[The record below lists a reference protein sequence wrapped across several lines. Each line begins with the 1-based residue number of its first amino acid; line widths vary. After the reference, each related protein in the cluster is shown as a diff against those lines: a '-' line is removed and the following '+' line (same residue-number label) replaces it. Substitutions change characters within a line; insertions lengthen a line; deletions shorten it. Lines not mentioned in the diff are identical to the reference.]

1 MIKKWTVI
9 LIPHN
14 RGERRSFNMSDVHVW
29 ISAAVLFVVLCTA
42 AFFFQRSRTLDAR
55 ARAMQTELSTL
66 QHELDS
72 GVVREEIPA
81 DWGEREAEIRK
92 EYEARDEV
100 LVRELGRLY
109 DLEKE
114 VRIIAGLPSQIR
126 EGDDVPLPPTDGQ
139 GGRPDDVPSGV
150 IYTERDELLPPEVLS
165 GVASPSADLMLRE
178 MQVRAASLQ
187 GMISGMDAQRHRIA
201 HTPSSWPTTDPKRKI
216 NSRYGRRQDPIT
228 KRLRHHSGV
237 DIAADYGSPITA
249 SADGVVSFSGYDQYL
264 GNLVRVD
271 HGYGLETW
279 YGHMS
284 KRIANKGDKVSRG
297 DVLGKV
303 GSTGKST
310 GPHIHYE
317 VHVNGKTVDP
327 KNYIGH

>member
-29 ISAAVLFVVLCTA
+29 VSAAVLFVVVFTA
-42 AFFFQRSRTLDAR
+42 AFFFQRSRTYETR
-55 ARAMQTELSTL
+55 TRAMQSEVNQLQRELETDVARTEA
-66 QHELDS
+66 
-72 GVVREEIPA
+72 PA
-81 DWGEREAEIRK
+81 DWSEREALIRE
-92 EYEARDEV
+92 EYEERDAA
-100 LVRELGRLY
+100 LVRELSRLY

-114 VRIIAGLPSQIR
+114 VRIITGLPSQIR
-126 EGDDVPLPPTDGQ
+126 EGDEVPLPPTDGQ
-139 GGRPDDVPSGV
+139 GGRPEGV
-150 IYTERDELLPPEVLS
+150 SAGARYSERDELLPPEVLS
-165 GVASPSADLMLRE
+165 GVASPTADLMLRE
-178 MQVRAASLQ
+178 IQIRSQSLM

-201 HTPSSWPTTDPKRKI
+201 HTPSMWPTRDPKRRI

-237 DIAADYGSPITA
+237 DITADYGAPIVTT
-249 SADGVVSFSGYDQYL
+249 ADGVVSYSAYDQYL
-264 GNLVRVD
+264 GNLVKVD

-284 KRIANKGDKVSRG
+284 KRLVSKGDKVFRG
-297 DVLGKV
+297 DPLGRV

-317 VHVNGKTVDP
+317 VHMNGKTVDP

>member
-29 ISAAVLFVVLCTA
+29 ISAATIFVTLCTA
-42 AFFFQRSRTLDAR
+42 AFFVQRSRTLDAR
-55 ARAMQTELSTL
+55 ARAMQSEVHALQRELA
-66 QHELDS
+66 S
-72 GVVREEIPA
+72 GVVQQEAPT
-81 DWGEREAEIRK
+81 DWSEREAEIRK
-92 EYEARDEV
+92 EYEARDAV

-114 VRIIAGLPSQIR
+114 VRIITGLPSQVQ
-126 EGDDVPLPPTDGQ
+126 EGDEVPLPPTAGQ
-139 GGRPDDVPSGV
+139 GGRPEGVPSGV
-150 IYTERDELLPPEVLS
+150 IYTERDELLPPDVLS

-178 MQVRAASLQ
+178 IQIRSKSLE

-201 HTPSSWPTTDPKRKI
+201 HTPSVWPTRDQKRRI

-237 DIAADYGSPITA
+237 DISADYGA
-249 SADGVVSFSGYDQYL
+249 SIVSTADGVVSYSGYDQYL
-264 GNLVRVD
+264 GNLVKVD

-284 KRIANKGDKVSRG
+284 KRLVNKGEKVSRG
-297 DVLGKV
+297 DTLGRV

>member
-29 ISAAVLFVVLCTA
+29 ISAATIFVMLCTA

-55 ARAMQTELSTL
+55 ARAMQVEVNTLERELATGTV
-66 QHELDS
+66 QQ
-72 GVVREEIPA
+72 VVPE
-81 DWGEREAEIRK
+81 DWSEREAEIRR
-92 EYEARDEV
+92 EYETRDAV

-114 VRIIAGLPSQIR
+114 VRIITGLPSQIR
-126 EGDDVPLPPTDGQ
+126 EGDEVPLPPTDGQ
-139 GGRPDDVPSGV
+139 GGRPEGV
-150 IYTERDELLPPEVLS
+150 ASSVMYTERDELLPPEVLS
-165 GVASPSADLMLRE
+165 GIASPSADLMLRE
-178 MQVRAASLQ
+178 IQIRSKSLM

-201 HTPSSWPTTDPKRKI
+201 HTPSVWPTRDPKRKI

-228 KRLRHHSGV
+228 KRLRHHNGV
-237 DIAADYGSPITA
+237 DITADYGATIVTT
-249 SADGVVSFSGYDQYL
+249 ADGVVSYSAYDQYL
-264 GNLVRVD
+264 GNLVKVD

-284 KRIANKGDKVSRG
+284 KRLVNKGDKVSRG
-297 DVLGKV
+297 DTLGRV

-317 VHVNGKTVDP
+317 VHVDGKTVDP